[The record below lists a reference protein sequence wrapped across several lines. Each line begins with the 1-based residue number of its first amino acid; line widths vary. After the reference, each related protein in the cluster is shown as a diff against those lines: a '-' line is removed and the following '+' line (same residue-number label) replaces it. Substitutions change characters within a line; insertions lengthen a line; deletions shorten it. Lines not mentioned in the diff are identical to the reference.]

1 LNSRHFI
8 QRVRKYA
15 RRHGLGFEFDPR
27 AGKSSHGR
35 IWLDE
40 RLTTVKH
47 GELSKGL
54 VRKMLRDLDIRPE
67 DF

>member
-1 LNSRHFI
+1 LNSRRFV
-8 QRVRKYA
+8 QRVRKYD
-15 RRHGLGFEFDPR
+15 RRLELDFDFDPR
-27 AGKSSHGR
+27 TGKGSHGR
-35 IWLDE
+35 IWLGE
-40 RLTTVKH
+40 RLTTVKQ

>member
-1 LNSRHFI
+1 MNSRRFV

-15 RRHGLGFEFDPR
+15 RRLELDFDFDPR
-27 AGKSSHGR
+27 TGKGSHGR
-35 IWLDE
+35 IWLGE

-54 VRKMLRDLDIRPE
+54 VRKMLRDLDIRPG